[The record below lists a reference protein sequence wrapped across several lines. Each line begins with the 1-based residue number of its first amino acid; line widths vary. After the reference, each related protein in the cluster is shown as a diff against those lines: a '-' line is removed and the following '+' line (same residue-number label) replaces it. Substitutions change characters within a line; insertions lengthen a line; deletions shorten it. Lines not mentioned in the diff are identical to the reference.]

1 LDSVD
6 PIVESTFKTDSGD
19 DRLPCIGLSQ
29 FQWMN
34 KYVSLVNT
42 EGIVVATSIV
52 RASQQEGCVDSSPLK
67 EIDVGVF
74 ILELNGDSC
83 IPDDW
88 RFFGR
93 CWPVFQVLYERAGL
107 FV

>member
-1 LDSVD
+1 V
-6 PIVESTFKTDSGD
+6 
-19 DRLPCIGLSQ
+19 
-29 FQWMN
+29 N
-34 KYVSLVNT
+34 K
-42 EGIVVATSIV
+42 EGTVVATSIV

-93 CWPVFQVLYERAGL
+93 CWPVF
-107 FV
+107 